1 MLNSALFFQAG
12 IFLAQEAGADPNKSI
27 FSTLIL
33 IPVMFIIMYFLV
45 IRPQR
50 KEEKKKKEMI
60 SSLKKGD
67 SVLTSSGIYGKIV
80 EFKDNNETVLLNIAQ
95 DTNVLFSASSVIK
108 KK

>member
-1 MLNSALFFQAG
+1 MLNNEYFFQIGA
-12 IFLAQEAGADPNKSI
+12 ILAQDSGADPNKSI

-60 SSLKKGD
+60 ANLKKGD
-67 SVLTSSGIYGKIV
+67 SVLTTSGIYGKIV
-80 EFKDNNETVLLNIAQ
+80 EFKDNNETVVLNIAQ
-95 DTNVLFSASSVIK
+95 DTNVLFAASSVIK